1 MMLRPRFSVAF
12 FYPAVLIHILFL
24 AVADSLSN
32 AAASEPPRPNI
43 VFLLCDDLGY
53 GDVGCFGQKKI
64 RTPNIDRLAADG
76 MRLTVHYCG
85 NAVCAPSRCVLM
97 TGKHPGHAFIRANRQ
112 YRPDS
117 EGQWPIP
124 AEEVT
129 LAELLK
135 DLGYTT
141 GAFGKWGLG
150 APDTTGEPLRQGID
164 RFFGYNCQGVAHN
177 FYPTYLWDDAKH
189 RPLNN
194 PAFAVN
200 QKLPDDADPNSPAS
214 YTRYSGNEYAPDL
227 INAEARKFV
236 RDNKDRPFFLYY
248 PTTVP
253 HLALQ
258 VPDDSLAEYAGKF
271 PDEPYIGGRGYLP
284 HRTPRA
290 AYAAMVT
297 RLDREIGRLIDL
309 VDELGLTERTLFVFS
324 SDNGPLF
331 DRYGGTD
338 TDFFH
343 SAGDFRGR
351 KGSLYEG
358 GIRVPC
364 IIRWKGHIAAGTE
377 SARVT
382 GFEDWLPTLL
392 ELVGAKDRIPAGL
405 DGISFAPTLFGK
417 PQEPRPILYREITE
431 SGGQQSVRVGDW
443 KAVRQR
449 LNPGPK
455 APLDPGALELFNLK
469 DDPSEATDVAA
480 THPEVAA
487 RLSKLLTEQHVKS
500 VVFPMRALDGDQP

>member
-1 MMLRPRFSVAF
+1 MQQNTMRNIPRF
-12 FYPAVLIHILFL
+12 VLPGL
-24 AVADSLSN
+24 AALLLISFAPRE
-32 AAASEPPRPNI
+32 AAANDAPRPNI

-64 RTPNIDRLAADG
+64 RTPNVDRLAAEG
-76 MRLTVHYCG
+76 MRLTVHYSG
-85 NAVCAPSRCVLM
+85 NAVCAPSRCTLM
-97 TGKHPGHAFIRANRQ
+97 TGKHPGHAFIRTNRN

-117 EGQWPIP
+117 EGQWPVP
-124 AEEVT
+124 ADEVM
-129 LAELLK
+129 LPKILK
-135 DLGYTT
+135 SLGYAT

-150 APDTTGEPLRQGID
+150 APDSTGEPLRQGID

-177 FYPTYLWDDAKH
+177 FYPTSLWDNANR

-194 PAFAVN
+194 PPFAVN
-200 QKLPDDADPNSPAS
+200 QKLPADADPNDPES
-214 YTRYSGNEYAPDL
+214 YKGFTGKEYAPDL
-227 INAEARKFV
+227 INEQARQFL
-236 RDNKDRPFFLYY
+236 RDHKDEPFLLYY

-258 VPDDSLAEYAGKF
+258 VPEDSLNEYIGKF

-284 HRTPRA
+284 QRTPRA

-309 VDELGLTERTLFVFS
+309 VEELGLTERTIFVFS

-331 DRYGGTD
+331 ERYGGTD
-338 TDFFH
+338 TDFFG
-343 SAGDFRGR
+343 SAGQFRGR

-364 IIRWKGHIAAGTE
+364 IVRWKGHIAPGTE
-377 SARVT
+377 STRIT
-382 GFEDWLPTLL
+382 GFEDWMPTLL
-392 ELVGAKDRIPAGL
+392 ELIGAKDRAPMDI

-417 PQEPRPILYREITE
+417 SEPPRPFLYREYPDD
-431 SGGQQSVRVGDW
+431 GGQQCVRVDNW

-449 LNPGPK
+449 LNPRPAAKLEPGPIELYDL
-455 APLDPGALELFNLK
+455 ARDPQE
-469 DDPSEATDVAA
+469 STDVAA
-480 THPEVAA
+480 ENPEVVA
-487 RLSKLLTEQHVKS
+487 RLAKLLKAQHVKS
-500 VVFPMRALDGDQP
+500 DVFPIRALDEATP